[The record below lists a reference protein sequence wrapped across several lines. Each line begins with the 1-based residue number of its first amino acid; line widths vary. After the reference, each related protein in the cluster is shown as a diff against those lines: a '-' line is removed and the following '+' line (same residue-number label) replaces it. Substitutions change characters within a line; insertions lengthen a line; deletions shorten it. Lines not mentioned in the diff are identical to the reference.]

1 MTEKTKSAAL
11 LAAVPALILA
21 GSYDYPKV
29 ALDVLAPV
37 AASALIAFGA
47 FWLHLL
53 ATARGYGN

>member
-1 MTEKTKSAAL
+1 MTDKTKSAAL

-21 GSYDYPKV
+21 GSYDYPKA

-37 AASALIAFGA
+37 AAAALIALGG

-53 ATARGYGN
+53 AAVGNGR